1 MAFFREKNQFI
12 FRENKLSKVVFFFSK
27 NEHKLEKPRN
37 SKCGD
42 WGKVNFCCLKL
53 CKLVIPCIPFQH
65 PVKTLQV
72 IKKPLVTFLGVTVH
86 FSGEN
91 GALRWSILVGK
102 KSIMYKGLK

>member
-1 MAFFREKNQFI
+1 MAFFREKINSFLEKI
-12 FRENKLSKVVFFFSK
+12 NKVKLFFFFSK

-42 WGKVNFCCLKL
+42 WGKVNFCCLKF
-53 CKLVIPCIPFQH
+53 CKLVILRIPFQH